1 MALESGIYI
10 KDLVE
15 TNPTGVDAISQG
27 DNHLRLIKFVLK
39 NSFPSV
45 ADGPVI
51 PDTDGQEGKY
61 LQVDPDTG
69 NTVWSDLDIGALTR
83 NVGSLS
89 RANFKWDSPTNL
101 IIEPGIYDLDSKGK
115 TVTWNE
121 VIEKPVTATGSGFS
135 YVYIK
140 ASAVTAG
147 VALTANEFIIDA
159 NVPSYDPIKR
169 GWYNGDDRCIFT
181 VDTTGGLQKFWHNND
196 YVHYEDQVYMGN
208 TKANGWQVKDCHVP
222 PIGPVMIQAT
232 VSLRSPATY
241 SLASEFR
248 IRSNSGNGHYLG
260 KVEAGSGGLDD
271 EHVTANARQITYIE
285 SNQAKVQIFKSGGDA
300 PNVANLYIDGFYLP
314 NGM

>member
-1 MALESGIYI
+1 MSLESGTYV

-39 NSFPSV
+39 NSFPSES
-45 ADGPVI
+45 DGPII
-51 PDTDGQEGKY
+51 PDTDGHEGKY
-61 LQVDPDTG
+61 LQVGDSG
-69 NTVWSDLDIGALTR
+69 NTAWSDLDIASLTR
-83 NVGSLS
+83 NVGSVS
-89 RANFKWDSPTNL
+89 RANFIWNSPDKL
-101 IIEPGIYDLDSKGK
+101 LIEPGIYDLDSKGR

-121 VIEKPVTATGSGFS
+121 VLEKTVAATGGFS

-140 ASAVTAG
+140 ASGVTSG
-147 VALTANEFIIDA
+147 VALTANEFIVDSS
-159 NVPSYDPIKR
+159 VPTYDPIKR

-181 VDTTGGLQKFWHNND
+181 VNTNGGLQKFWHNND
-196 YVHYEDQVYMGN
+196 YVHYEDQVHMGN
-208 TKANGWQVKDCHVP
+208 TKANGWQVMNCTAP
-222 PIGPVMIQAT
+222 PIGPVMVQAT
-232 VSLRSPATY
+232 LALRSPATY
-241 SLASEFR
+241 SLSSEFR

-271 EHVTANARQITYIE
+271 EHVTANLRQITYIE
-285 SNQAKVQIFKSGGDA
+285 SNQAKVQVFKSGGDA